1 MTLYSVLDMVKAKP
15 GMFGVD
21 SAESIAQMIGGYQ
34 MAVSE
39 HQVVDEDLDH
49 FNAGFADWVRQA
61 NPIVPSHADWVK
73 MIQMYTVSRQDSMI
87 QFFDLLDKY
96 RLTAGKQLTDPEA
109 KFIRLSSSDY
119 P

>member
-34 MAVSE
+34 IAVSE
-39 HQVVDEDLDH
+39 HQIVDEDLDH
-49 FNAGFADWVRQA
+49 FNAGF
-61 NPIVPSHADWVK
+61 ADWVK
-73 MIQMYTVSRQDSMI
+73 MIQMYTVSRQDSMV

-96 RLTAGKQLTDPEA
+96 RLAAGKELTDPEA